1 MGVSNRHIEYI
12 QRRIDFLTER
22 IDVDS
27 PNSGYDKAECAALKS
42 VIQYLDD
49 EQTNVAEARAF
60 KKGQIATLKG
70 YKKILKKAVK
80 SENISSLQF
89 LLDKTNEWLDDAE
102 TKQL

>member
-1 MGVSNRHIEYI
+1 MSISKRHIEYI

-22 IDVDS
+22 INVDS

-42 VIQYLDD
+42 VIRYLAD

-60 KKGQIATLKG
+60 KKGQVATLKG

-80 SENISSLQF
+80 SENISSIQY
-89 LLDKTNEWLDDAE
+89 LLDKTNEWLEVAE